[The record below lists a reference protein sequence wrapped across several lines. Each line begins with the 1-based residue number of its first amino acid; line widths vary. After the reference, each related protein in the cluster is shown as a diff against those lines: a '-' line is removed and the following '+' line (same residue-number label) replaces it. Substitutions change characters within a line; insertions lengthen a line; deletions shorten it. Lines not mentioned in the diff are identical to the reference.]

1 MKYNNFPPE
10 LYLILSVDIINST
23 AFKND
28 SKHIEDKIKWM
39 NFFKE
44 FFTDFSGKFIELSNK
59 EITDIEI
66 KVWKTLGDEIL
77 YYILLKD
84 IKTIP
89 KILTIFINTI
99 KEYRTVDKNKE
110 LPINFKAASWIIGVP
125 VGNLKISSDP
135 NDENK
140 IDFIGPLVDIGFRI
154 SKMATKR
161 KFIIS
166 ADLAQLLIDCKKDN
180 KLKIYYEGGF
190 EFKGVLSGKKYPIF
204 WIDADENSI
213 ELLEEKMLNGKE
225 KIPCNIETIE
235 QYLTHFFSSQKVV
248 MKPFIYV
255 NKENIDID
263 DYNDEYSKIVKEVY
277 KYEIENGEDI
287 EKEGVQPT
295 DIEEII
301 NNIKNEF
308 EN

>member
-1 MKYNNFPPE
+1 MEYNNFSPK
-10 LYLILSVDIINST
+10 LYLVLSVDIINST

-44 FFTDFSGKFIELSNK
+44 FFTDFSGKFIELFKK
-59 EITDIEI
+59 EFTDIEI

-84 IKTIP
+84 IKSIP
-89 KILTIFINTI
+89 KILTVFIDTI
-99 KEYRTVDKNKE
+99 KEYRKVDSNKK

-125 VGNLKISSDP
+125 VGNLRINSDP
-135 NDENK
+135 NDESK

-166 ADLAQLLIDCKKDN
+166 ADLVQLLIDCKESN
-180 KLKIYYEGGF
+180 NLKIYYEGSF

-204 WIDADENSI
+204 WIDADDSDI
-213 ELLEEKMLNGKE
+213 EKLEEEMYSGFKKKPCLPKTLKDYLN
-225 KIPCNIETIE
+225 N
-235 QYLTHFFSSQKVV
+235 FFDSQKVV
-248 MKPFIYV
+248 MRPFIHDEKKGIEV
-255 NKENIDID
+255 P
-263 DYNDEYSKIVKEVY
+263 DYDLDY
-277 KYEIENGEDI
+277 K
-287 EKEGVQPT
+287 
-295 DIEEII
+295 
-301 NNIKNEF
+301 
-308 EN
+308 